1 MGAFKWSPLDG
12 RAFLGALKWSSTG
25 GRAFFGALKWSSTD
39 GRAFFRAFRWSSID
53 GLAFF
58 RSRGEVSNRCQ
69 KSQHGN
75 GLALL
80 VCGIGLLLVSS
91 AAVDEVEEAGA
102 VDLLA
107 ANGLSNDG
115 WRFHPLKE

>member
-1 MGAFKWSPLDG
+1 M
-12 RAFLGALKWSSTG
+12 
-25 GRAFFGALKWSSTD
+25 
-39 GRAFFRAFRWSSID
+39 
-53 GLAFF
+53 
-58 RSRGEVSNRCQ
+58 SNRCQ
-69 KSQHGN
+69 KSQLGN

-102 VDLLA
+102 VDRLA

-115 WRFHPLKE
+115 WRFDPLKERLRTVDDACLVPVAKRN

>member
-1 MGAFKWSPLDG
+1 MVIHRWFSI
-12 RAFLGALKWSSTG
+12 FSELGEG
-25 GRAFFGALKWSSTD
+25 
-39 GRAFFRAFRWSSID
+39 SI
-53 GLAFF
+53 
-58 RSRGEVSNRCQ
+58 RCQ

-80 VCGIGLLLVSS
+80 VCGIGLLLVCS